1 MTSSPQRRSQ
11 AGFTLVEVLIA
22 LSLLA
27 VLMLLLTGALR
38 SAGQTETRVD
48 QRLQQADELRVAQYF
63 LRDVL
68 RRASVRPAAVGGAG
82 AGTQPLF
89 AAGPTELAWVGVLP
103 GGYGIGGRHFLRL
116 AIEPAGGASALVL
129 RYLPWSDLPA
139 FPDWSQAHAQV
150 IVPHA
155 DGLSLR
161 YLDDRADQ
169 WRDDWP
175 ARAGTANWSLPGA
188 VELQLTSATA
198 WPVLVVRMNAL
209 IASDP
214 SASGFVSGRGR

>member
-1 MTSSPQRRSQ
+1 MPPPSRRV

-48 QRLQQADELRVAQYF
+48 QRLEQADQLRVAQNF
-63 LRDVL
+63 LREVL
-68 RRASVRPAAVGGAG
+68 ARASVRPARVGGAG
-82 AGTQPLF
+82 AGTEPLF

-103 GGYGIGGRHFLRL
+103 AGYGIGGRHFLRL
-116 AIEPAGGASALVL
+116 ALEAATDGASALVL

-139 FPDWSQAHAQV
+139 FPDWSQAGAQL
-150 IVPHA
+150 IMPRA
-155 DGLSLR
+155 DGLALR
-161 YLDDRADQ
+161 YLDARAEQ

-175 ARAGTANWSLPGA
+175 ARTGTRDWSLPSA
-188 VELQLTSATA
+188 VELQLTTSIG
-198 WPVLVVRMNAL
+198 WPMLVVSMAAL
-209 IASDP
+209 SPSDP
-214 SASGFVSGRGR
+214 STSPYVAGPR

>member
-1 MTSSPQRRSQ
+1 MTARSARRDR

-27 VLMLLLTGALR
+27 LLMLVLTGALR
-38 SAGQTETRVD
+38 SAGQTEARVD
-48 QRLQQADELRVAQYF
+48 QRLEQADQLRVAQHF
-63 LRDVL
+63 LRQVL
-68 RRASVRPAAVGGAG
+68 GRASIRPARVGGAG
-82 AGTQPLF
+82 AGAEPLF
-89 AAGPTELAWVGVLP
+89 AAGPAALAWVGVLP
-103 GGYGIGGRHFLRL
+103 PGYGIGGRHFLRL
-116 AIEPAGGASALVL
+116 ALEPAGGASALVL
-129 RYLPWSDLPA
+129 RYLPWSDQPA

-155 DGLSLR
+155 EGLGLR

-175 ARAGTANWSLPGA
+175 ARTGTANWSLPGA

-198 WPVLVVRMNAL
+198 WPVLVARMSAL
-209 IASDP
+209 TASDP
-214 SASGFVSGRGR
+214 SASGFVAGPQ